1 MPQKVRYAALSGV
14 AAIALI
20 VPTQAEAQDGQQDSG
35 FQIEEITV
43 TARKKEES
51 LQDTPVSVTAIGD
64 RALARLQATDV
75 GDIQNSVPGLTLH
88 VGDASN
94 AVVYVRGI
102 GQVDSL
108 AFADPGVG
116 IYLDD
121 VYMGRAQGSF
131 LDIYDVERIEVLRGP
146 QGTLYG
152 RNTIGGAVKF
162 VSKAP
167 ARDFGVEAE
176 VAGGNYG
183 QRRAKVAV
191 DAPLV
196 EDSLLM
202 KAVVAYNGRDGF
214 AANSVTGTDDG
225 DKEALSA
232 RLAVRANLSDRL
244 MLDLNFDHSED
255 DSDTSRTP
263 NRETSVFG
271 VVAASDE
278 PFEVDADFN
287 DLNRLKTQ
295 GFSGIATFDV
305 NDALTVKS
313 ITAYRT
319 MKYDTHLDLDATAFA
334 FFGVFVDED
343 QNQFS
348 QEFQLSY
355 EAENGFSFVGGLY
368 HLREHDITMSGI
380 FGPAIA
386 FISNSINDQTNRSYA
401 AYGQADIP
409 VGEKLTLTAGLRL
422 TYEEKEF
429 ARVQEFFGA
438 DTPLVPPIG
447 QGFRVTD
454 VAVDENWSNLSPK
467 IGVNYQLD
475 EDHLFYASASKGFK
489 SGGFDGRSNSDTEAV
504 PYDPETLWAFE
515 VGSKSTLA
523 GGKATL
529 NIAAFYNDYKN
540 LQLSSFSADDQGA
553 FQALFTNAGA
563 ATIKGVELELAARPV
578 PALNLQAALSFTDAK
593 YDEYIGPGGLDISDQ
608 RQLVN
613 NPKWTLF
620 FAADYDIELEGGAA
634 ILLHGDVAYRS
645 KAYPTVSSSEVLAQ
659 PGYAL
664 MNARVSFEA
673 ASGSWSL
680 YAGVKNIT
688 DKRYRTHA
696 FDLSDSLGYQLG
708 YYGAPRTWA
717 AGLEFRF

>member
-1 MPQKVRYAALSGV
+1 MPQKYKYAALSGV
-14 AAIALI
+14 ASLALLL
-20 VPTQAEAQDGQQDSG
+20 PASAEAQDNPQETA

-43 TARKKEES
+43 TARKRAES
-51 LQDTPVSVTAIGD
+51 LQDTPVSVTALGT
-64 RALARLQATDV
+64 RALSQLQASDV

-121 VYMGRAQGSF
+121 VYLGRAQGSF

-167 ARDFGVEAE
+167 AEEFGVEAE
-176 VAGGNYG
+176 VAAGNYG

-191 DAPLV
+191 DAPILEDKLLV
-196 EDSLLM
+196 
-202 KAVVAYNGRDGF
+202 KAVVAYNGRDGY
-214 AANSVTGTDDG
+214 ATNSVTGSDDG

-232 RLAVRANLSDRL
+232 RLAVRSKLGDRL
-244 MLDLNFDHSED
+244 TLDINFDQSED

-271 VVAASDE
+271 VVPESDE

-287 DLNRLKTQ
+287 DRNRLRTK
-295 GFSGIATFDV
+295 GFSGVATFDV
-305 NDALTVKS
+305 NDALTIKS
-313 ITAYRT
+313 VTAYRT

-355 EAENGFSFVGGLY
+355 EADNGVSFVGGLY

-386 FISNSINDQTNRSYA
+386 FISNSVNDQVNRSYA

-409 VGEKLTLTAGLRL
+409 LGDKLTLTAGVRL

-429 ARVQEFFGA
+429 DRVQEFFGA
-438 DTPLVPPIG
+438 DTGLVPPIG
-447 QGFRVTD
+447 QGLRVTD
-454 VAVDENWSNLSPK
+454 VSVNENWSNLSPK
-467 IGVNYQLD
+467 VGVNYQLG
-475 EDHLFYASASKGFK
+475 ENHMIYASASKGFK

-523 GGKATL
+523 NGKATL
-529 NIAAFYNDYKN
+529 NVAAYYNDYKN
-540 LQLSSFSADDQGA
+540 LQLSSFTADDTGA

-563 ATIKGVELELAARPV
+563 ATIKGIELEIAARPI
-578 PALNLQAALSFTDAK
+578 PALNLQAAVSYTDSS
-593 YDEYIGPGGLDISDQ
+593 YDEYIGPGGVDISDE
-608 RQLVN
+608 RHLVN
-613 NPKWTLF
+613 IPKWTLF
-620 FAADYDIELEGGAA
+620 LAADYDIDLSSGAV
-634 ILLHGDVAYRS
+634 IVLHGDAAYRS
-645 KAYPTVSSSEVLAQ
+645 KSYPTVSSSEVLAQ
-659 PGYAL
+659 EGFGL
-664 MNARVSFEA
+664 LNARISYEA
-673 ASGSWSL
+673 ASGDWSL
-680 YAGVKNIT
+680 YAGVKNIA